1 MTMNIDPDLISTTK
15 GFLHE
20 DEGRCLYDV
29 ALNASRL
36 GPCLEIGS
44 YCGKSTVYIGMACQ
58 QNSGILFSIDHHGG
72 SEEQQPGQ
80 PYFDPQL
87 FDPKVQRV
95 NTFCAFRKTIEKAG
109 IEDTVVAMVGHSD
122 VAARC
127 WATPLSMVFIDGGH
141 TMEDA
146 LGDYTCWSP
155 HIIAGGYLVI
165 HDIFA
170 DPSDGGQA
178 PRRIFEMAMSSG
190 QFERLAMI
198 RTLGV
203 LQRKK

>member
-1 MTMNIDPDLISTTK
+1 MMNIDPELISATK

-20 DEGRCLYDV
+20 DEGRCLYEV
-29 ALNASRL
+29 AFKASRL

-44 YCGKSTVYIGMACQ
+44 YCGKSTIYIGIACQ
-58 QNSGILFSIDHHGG
+58 QNNGILFSIDHHGG

-80 PYFDPQL
+80 AYFDPAL
-87 FDPKVQRV
+87 FDPKLQRV
-95 NTFCAFRKTIEKAG
+95 NTFCEFRQSIEKAG
-109 IEDTVVAMVGHSD
+109 ITDTVVAMVSRSD

-141 TMEDA
+141 TMEAA

-155 HIIAGGYLVI
+155 HILPGGYLLI
-165 HDIFA
+165 HDIFE
-170 DPSDGGQA
+170 DPSEGGPA
-178 PRRIFEMAMSSG
+178 PRHVFNLALSSG
-190 QFERLAMI
+190 RFERLSII

-203 LQRKK
+203 LQHRP